1 MGKILEN
8 ARKKLADAAIAL
20 GEKSCIKS
28 GPVLI
33 HEVDMPEI
41 LKKEMNKEQLKK

>member
-8 ARKKLADAAIAL
+8 ARKKLADVAIAS
-20 GEKSCIKS
+20 GEKNCIKS
-28 GPVLI
+28 GIFLV